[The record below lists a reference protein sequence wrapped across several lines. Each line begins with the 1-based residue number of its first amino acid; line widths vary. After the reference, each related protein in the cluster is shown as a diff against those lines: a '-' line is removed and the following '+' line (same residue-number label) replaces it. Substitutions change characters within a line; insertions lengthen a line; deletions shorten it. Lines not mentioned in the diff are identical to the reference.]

1 LDIERASSFI
11 KYTTLNKVLYFYTN
25 ILYSISL
32 CILFFSYPYVL
43 QLCFKIPVGKG
54 KYGCKYC
61 NECPKIQLVEVS
73 INSGIASLNEKKTLN
88 AISTFQKDPSKWFG
102 YL

>member
-1 LDIERASSFI
+1 M
-11 KYTTLNKVLYFYTN
+11 KYITLNKVLYFYTD

-43 QLCFKIPVGKG
+43 QLCPKIPVGKG
-54 KYGCKYC
+54 KYECRYY

-73 INSGIASLNEKKTLN
+73 ISSGIASLNEKKTLN
-88 AISTFQKDPSKWFG
+88 AIPTFQKDPSKWFG
-102 YL
+102 YP